1 MSRDRAI
8 AEGLARLNAL
18 LPLATR
24 QRALAPAAR
33 ELHRAVLS
41 DFVTRGQP
49 SSRALLQARD
59 PDADVDKLLA
69 ALAGQDLIVFGPD
82 GEIAGA
88 YPMTTEA
95 TPHRVQVN
103 DHWIH
108 AMCALDALAVAPMY
122 DTATRVESTC
132 HVTGAPVLLKQSA
145 GTIVEAGPCAEMRVG
160 IRWQEA
166 GGCAA
171 HSLCREMVFLADP
184 DIASRWAGTDPSRYS
199 LFTLPQ
205 AAALASAFFRPLV
218 CD

>member
-1 MSRDRAI
+1 MSRDSAV
-8 AEGLARLNAL
+8 ADGLARLNGV
-18 LPLATR
+18 LPLAAR
-24 QRALAPAAR
+24 QRALAPATR

-41 DFVTRGQP
+41 GFATRGHP
-49 SSRALLQARD
+49 PSRAVLQARD
-59 PDADVDKLLA
+59 PDADLDGLLA
-69 ALAGQDLIVFGPD
+69 ALAGQDLIVLGPD

-103 DHWIH
+103 GHWIH

-132 HVTGAPVLLKQSA
+132 HVTGTPVVLKQSA
-145 GTIVEAGPCAEMRVG
+145 GTIVEASPCADIRLG
-160 IRWQEA
+160 IRWQDT

-171 HSLCREMVFLADP
+171 HSLCRDLVFLADP
-184 DIASRWAGTDPSRYS
+184 DIAAGWAGTDPSRYS